1 MNDKIKYGFITL
13 VVWNLLLI
21 LMTMLAASV
30 RKVNYSYFF
39 DDGTGGIGIGL
50 FIILWSLI
58 WFGIGYHSRKKYV
71 QEKAFYRKM
80 VSLVDDTKYNKE
92 FAAYYVSKHVKML
105 MIVFITAIPWYIVGY
120 VDGPFTGRDFIVM
133 GSLGVLAAISL
144 GIYKI
149 LDR

>member
-21 LMTMLAASV
+21 LMTILAASV

-39 DDGTGGIGIGL
+39 DDGTGGIGIAL
-50 FIILWSLI
+50 FILLWSLI
-58 WFGIGYHSRKKYV
+58 WFVIGYHSRKKYV

-80 VSLVDDTKYNKE
+80 ASVVDDTRYNKA
-92 FAAYYVSKHVKML
+92 FAAYYISKHAKML
-105 MIVFITAIPWYIVGY
+105 MIVFITAIPWYILGY
-120 VDGPFTGRDFIVM
+120 VNEQFIGRDFVVM

-149 LDR
+149 LER